1 MPTLVGNWHDERCP
15 VLSVVL
21 LILNLCCSSVLV
33 LFLVVLALL
42 VVCNGRGWVPSHG
55 CCCCHSCSWAVAAT
69 ADALVTGAV
78 PAEAAPVSLVTAVFL
93 IVFLLTLLMSVL
105 LEILYRF
112 TLKPTSNPTP
122 LWRIFLLPHL
132 SDTISCSN
140 NICWK
145 FWWVSLVFHE
155 FVKKNKCNT
164 SPPHEKNVHPLN
176 LSKNLR
182 DCRGWFLGGY
192 MLNFRGVNSQGSWY
206 YQPTQWTKKKW
217 KSLKNHLKFAFFD
230 HDPPPK
236 MGHK

>member
-1 MPTLVGNWHDERCP
+1 MKFRGKWACHRKVKTRPCCLSPTGGRESNLKKAAPLMPTLVGNWHDERCP

-122 LWRIFLLPHL
+122 L
-132 SDTISCSN
+132 
-140 NICWK
+140 
-145 FWWVSLVFHE
+145 
-155 FVKKNKCNT
+155 
-164 SPPHEKNVHPLN
+164 
-176 LSKNLR
+176 
-182 DCRGWFLGGY
+182 
-192 MLNFRGVNSQGSWY
+192 
-206 YQPTQWTKKKW
+206 
-217 KSLKNHLKFAFFD
+217 
-230 HDPPPK
+230 
-236 MGHK
+236 